1 MPRCNDITV
10 SPADDIV
17 ATISRAYRA
26 AGMMPSAT
34 SPGVAGAVTSRRRVD
49 WFPYLLMAP
58 GLALVLFVTLYPMLF
73 AIDYSVMR
81 TEVFKQ
87 LSFVGLENYRRLVA
101 DPRFLTNLFNSVFF
115 VGVGVALTW
124 VFGLALALLLRRQT
138 FGNAILKT
146 IVLVPWVTNQVVL
159 ALMWKWLLGGGGS
172 PISQAFAVL
181 GLGEFNPL
189 IDPLQALPTLTL
201 INAWRATGFA
211 MLLMLAG
218 LAAIPTEIEEAAQID
233 GADRLRQIVFV
244 IIPLLKPI
252 SLACIVT
259 LTISFFNIIV
269 LPLDLTGGGPVN
281 ATELVSLRL
290 YREGFEYYN
299 VAVAS
304 AITAIMVVLDLVLS
318 WIYFRLIKAEAQY
331 R

>member
-1 MPRCNDITV
+1 MV
-10 SPADDIV
+10 SSPA
-17 ATISRAYRA
+17 AALRAEPA
-26 AGMMPSAT
+26 EPA
-34 SPGVAGAVTSRRRVD
+34 RRRRID

-58 GLALVLFVTLYPMLF
+58 GLLLVLFVTLYPMVF
-73 AIDYSVMR
+73 AIDYSMMK
-81 TEVFKQ
+81 TQVFKQ
-87 LSFVGLENYRRLVA
+87 LAFVGFANYERLIS

-124 VFGLALALLLRRQT
+124 TFGIALALFLRRQT
-138 FGNAILKT
+138 WGNAVLKT
-146 IVLVPWVTNQVVL
+146 IILIPWVTNQVVL

-172 PISQAFAVL
+172 PINYVL
-181 GLGEFNPL
+181 SLINLPEFNPL
-189 IDPLQALPTLTL
+189 IDTLQALPTLTL

-218 LAAIPTEIEEAAQID
+218 LAAIPVEVEEAAQID
-233 GADRLRQIVFV
+233 GASRFKQIWYV

-269 LPLDLTGGGPVN
+269 LPLDLTGGGPLN
-281 ATELVSLRL
+281 STELVSLRL
-290 YREGFEYYN
+290 YREGFQYYN
-299 VAVAS
+299 IEIAS
-304 AITAIMVVLDLVLS
+304 TITAVMVALDLALS
-318 WIYFRLIKAEAQY
+318 WVYFRLIKAESNY

>member
-1 MPRCNDITV
+1 MSATLP
-10 SPADDIV
+10 SPAAPLTADGGPPVRHEPI
-17 ATISRAYRA
+17 
-26 AGMMPSAT
+26 
-34 SPGVAGAVTSRRRVD
+34 D

-58 GLALVLFVTLYPMLF
+58 GLLLVLFITLYPMVF
-73 AIDYSVMR
+73 AIDYSMMK

-87 LSFVGLENYRRLVA
+87 LAFVGLANYERLLS
-101 DPRFLTNLFNSVFF
+101 DPRFLTNLFNSIFF

-124 VFGLALALLLRRQT
+124 LFGLSLALFLRRQT
-138 FGNAILKT
+138 WGNAVLKT
-146 IVLVPWVTNQVVL
+146 IILVPWVTNQVVL

-172 PISQAFAVL
+172 PINYFL
-181 GLGEFNPL
+181 GVFSLPEFNPL
-189 IDPLQALPTLTL
+189 IDTAQALPTLTF

-218 LAAIPTEIEEAAQID
+218 LAAIPAEVEEAAEID
-233 GADRLRQIVFV
+233 GASRFKQMWYV

-269 LPLDLTGGGPVN
+269 LPLDLTGGGPLN
-281 ATELVSLRL
+281 TTELVSLRL
-290 YREGFEYYN
+290 YREGFQYYN
-299 VAVAS
+299 IEIAS
-304 AITAIMVVLDLVLS
+304 TITAVMVALDLALS
-318 WIYFRLIKAEAQY
+318 WIYFRLIKAESNY